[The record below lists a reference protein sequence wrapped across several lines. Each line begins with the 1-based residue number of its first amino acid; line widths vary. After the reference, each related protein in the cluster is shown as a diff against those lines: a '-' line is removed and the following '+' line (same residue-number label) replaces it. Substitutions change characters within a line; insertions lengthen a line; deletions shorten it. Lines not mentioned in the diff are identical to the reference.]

1 MIFMPITSAEKAKQ
15 LLGVYSKEFLKSSNL
30 KILRKCAQPNAVI
43 EKAKELRC
51 IHEYSIYLIENPA
64 QINNA
69 IKASEYLIKALIT
82 TKNNNFKKA
91 FEKSKTILKNFAESK
106 TFDEKSLEK
115 LKTIYKNFLLA
126 KRDTETSIE
135 EDVYANVE
143 DKKGGTDKANVFKR
157 VKNQDL
163 VAKIKSHSDVE
174 LLKLFIAFILYGL
187 QDYYLAIEDNRK
199 AQTNLQLFDAI
210 RNGDIQA
217 FDECVKKGA
226 DLTFKVNEINVLS
239 SAAKDPNKAFVK
251 HLWETICKKLNT
263 TDQKKILLDTNNH
276 GDCAFD
282 LAIQYTFLKHKPI
295 KIVKY
300 MWESIYS
307 KTLNSGEQKRVLE
320 KALETSSAFQ
330 SDYIWK
336 VCMKDLDEQTKIN
349 ILQSV
354 ITQSAIYS
362 YQKQFLANLTP
373 ETAAILSS
381 AEEPQELG
389 G

>member
-1 MIFMPITSAEKAKQ
+1 MFMAITSAGKAKQ
-15 LLGVYSKEFLKSSNL
+15 LLGEDSKEFLKSSNL
-30 KILRKCAQPNAVI
+30 KILRKCTQPNAVI
-43 EKAKELRC
+43 KKAEDLRC
-51 IHEYSIYLIENPA
+51 VYKYSIYLVENPA
-64 QINNA
+64 QINNV
-69 IKASEYLIKALIT
+69 IKASEYLIKASRT
-82 TKNNNFKKA
+82 TKNSNFKKA
-91 FEKSKTILKNFAESK
+91 FDKSKTILENFVKLGTFNK
-106 TFDEKSLEK
+106 TKLQK

-163 VAKIKSHSDVE
+163 AAKIKSHSDVE

-239 SAAKDPNKAFVK
+239 SAATDTNKAFVK

-282 LAIQYTFLKHKPI
+282 LAIQYTFLKHKSI
-295 KIVKY
+295 EIVEY

-320 KALETSSAFQ
+320 KALETSSVFQ

-354 ITQSAIYS
+354 ITQSAIGS
-362 YQKQFLANLTP
+362 SQKQFLANLTP